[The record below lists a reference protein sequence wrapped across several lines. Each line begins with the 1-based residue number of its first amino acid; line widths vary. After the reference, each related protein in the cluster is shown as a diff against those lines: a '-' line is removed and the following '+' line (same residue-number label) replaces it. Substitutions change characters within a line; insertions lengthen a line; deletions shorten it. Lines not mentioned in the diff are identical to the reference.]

1 MSHMEHFMS
10 KKVAVLLTHDFSDT
24 EYVESIHAYR
34 AAGHSILNIENCEGN
49 IVYGLKRKTSVTI
62 DCSIQHSCVHDFD
75 ALFIAGGISP
85 TQLSLDTQFIEFVQK
100 FANAQK
106 PIFSSC
112 DDPSLL
118 IHANIVRG
126 RRLTAID
133 QVSSQLVEA
142 GAVYLDQDVVN
153 DNNLYVSSH
162 SPDVLP
168 LFLNETLKVLRL

>member
-1 MSHMEHFMS
+1 MP
-10 KKVAVLLTHDFSDT
+10 KRIAVLVTHDFEDM
-24 EYVESIHAYR
+24 EYVEPVEAFR
-34 AAGHSILNIENCEGN
+34 AASHSVVNIENKAGD
-49 IVYGLKRKTSVTI
+49 IVYGKKRRYSVTI
-62 DCSIQHSCVHDFD
+62 DQGIDDVCVQEFD
-75 ALFIAGGISP
+75 ALLIPGGYSP
-85 TQLSLDTQFIEFVQK
+85 DNLRADERYVDFVRR